1 MQSDQISFCDDYF
14 VTIAAMLKTQIR
26 LIYLSVGWICTV
38 LGIIGA
44 FLPVMPTTP
53 FLLVAVWAFSRSSP
67 RLKAW
72 LYHHPRYGE
81 TIRNWFEHGAIDNRI
96 KIFAIVTMSMSVPIA
111 YVVTQNLTLVAIHTT
126 AVVLVALFLISRPST
141 RDDRI

>member
-1 MQSDQISFCDDYF
+1 
-14 VTIAAMLKTQIR
+14 MLKTQIR
-26 LIYLSVGWICTV
+26 LIYLSVGWVCTA

-67 RLKAW
+67 RLKKW

-81 TIRNWFEHGAIDNRI
+81 TIRDWFEHGAIDNRI
-96 KIFAIVTMSMSVPIA
+96 KIFAIVTMSLSAPIVYA
-111 YVVTQNLTLVAIHTT
+111 FTQNLTLATIH
-126 AVVLVALFLISRPST
+126 AAGIVLVALFLISRPST
-141 RDDRI
+141 RGDGI

>member
-1 MQSDQISFCDDYF
+1 
-14 VTIAAMLKTQIR
+14 MLQNQIR
-26 LIYLSVGWICTV
+26 LIYLSIGWLCTC

-72 LYHHPRYGE
+72 LYNHPRYGE
-81 TIRNWFEHGAIDNRI
+81 SIRDWFEHGAVSLPV
-96 KIFAIVTMSMSVPIA
+96 KIFAVSTMTLSVPIVYFITGNLA
-111 YVVTQNLTLVAIHTT
+111 IVTVHLVAIA
-126 AVVLVALFLISRPST
+126 AVAIFLVSRPST
-141 RDDRI
+141 PDN

>member
-1 MQSDQISFCDDYF
+1 
-14 VTIAAMLKTQIR
+14 MLQKQIR
-26 LIYLSVGWICTV
+26 LIYLSVGWVCTA

-72 LYHHPRYGE
+72 LYHHPRYGA
-81 TIRNWFEHGAIDNRI
+81 TIRDWFEHGAVGNRI
-96 KIFAIVTMSMSVPIA
+96 KVFAIVTMSMSVPIA
-111 YVVTQNLTLVAIHTT
+111 YVFTQSLMLVAIHTT
-126 AVVLVALFLISRPST
+126 AIVLIAIFLISRPST
-141 RDDRI
+141 RDDGI

>member
-1 MQSDQISFCDDYF
+1 
-14 VTIAAMLKTQIR
+14 MLQKQIR
-26 LIYLSVGWICTV
+26 LIYLAVGWVCTG

-81 TIRNWFEHGAIDNRI
+81 TIRDWFEHGAVGNRI

-111 YVVTQNLTLVAIHTT
+111 YVFTQSLTLVAIHTT
-126 AVVLVALFLISRPST
+126 AVVLIAIFLISRPST
-141 RDDRI
+141 SDDGI

>member
-1 MQSDQISFCDDYF
+1 
-14 VTIAAMLKTQIR
+14 MLQKHIK
-26 LIYLSVGWICTV
+26 LIYLSVGWICTA

-67 RLKAW
+67 RLKNW
-72 LYHHPRYGE
+72 LYHHPRYGAA
-81 TIRNWFEHGAIDNRI
+81 IRDWFEHGAVGNKV

-111 YVVTQNLTLVAIHTT
+111 YVFTQNLILVAIHTT
-126 AVVLVALFLISRPST
+126 AIVLIAMFLISRPST
-141 RDDRI
+141 RNGGI